1 MKTRQNGPYSTKV
14 AEAKQFCNYL
24 RPVYHTIVSHIHN
37 FRLNNQCKSSNV
49 KNPTTPL
56 SKLVPIM
63 LAFFA
68 MGFVDMVG
76 TATNYAKAD
85 FTLSDTMANF
95 LPTMVFFWF
104 LIMSVPT
111 SMIMNRIGKRN
122 TVLLSLAV
130 TSVSLI
136 MPLVS
141 YNFPVML
148 VSFCLLGIGNTLM
161 QVSLNPLVSL
171 ITTSDKLAS
180 TLTFGQFVKAIA
192 SFITP
197 ILASWAAVKFGNW
210 KLVFPVF
217 AAFSILATLLL
228 WSTKVPENITANKSA
243 GFLQCLKL
251 LANGTVLLL
260 FFGIVAHVG
269 IDVGVNTCAPK
280 IIMERTGLPL
290 ETAGK
295 ATSVYFLFRTI
306 GCLSGSFILAKW
318 KDSKFFSASVAMMVL
333 SMIGLG
339 FGRNELILYAS
350 LAFVGFGNS
359 NIFPIIFSRALLS
372 RPDKTN
378 EISGLMIMGLI
389 GGSIFPLLMGITS
402 DALSSQTG
410 SVIIIS
416 TGVIYLI
423 ILSRILLKK
432 QA

>member
-1 MKTRQNGPYSTKV
+1 MNKST
-14 AEAKQFCNYL
+14 
-24 RPVYHTIVSHIHN
+24 TSIG
-37 FRLNNQCKSSNV
+37 
-49 KNPTTPL
+49 
-56 SKLVPIM
+56 KLVPIM

-85 FTLSDTMANF
+85 FALSDTVANF

-130 TSVSLI
+130 TSVSLVL
-136 MPLVS
+136 PLIS
-141 YNFPVML
+141 YNFAVML
-148 VSFCLLGIGNTLM
+148 ASFCLLGIGNTLM

-171 ITTSDKLAS
+171 ITTGDRLAS

-197 ILASWAAVKFGNW
+197 ILASWMAVRFGDW

-217 AAFSILATLLL
+217 AAFSILATALL
-228 WSTKVPENITANKSA
+228 WTTKVPEDLGDRKPAS
-243 GFLQCLKL
+243 FMQCLGL
-251 LANGTVLLL
+251 LGDSTVLLL

-306 GCLSGSFILAKW
+306 GCLSGSFILSRW
-318 KDSKFFSASVAMMVL
+318 KDSKFFALSVALIVL

-339 FGRNELILYAS
+339 FCRSEMAIYAS
-350 LAFVGFGNS
+350 LALVGFGNS
-359 NIFPIIFSRALLS
+359 NVFSIIFSRALLS

-378 EISGLMIMGLI
+378 EVSGLMIMGLI
-389 GGSIFPLLMGITS
+389 GGSIFPLLMGIMS
-402 DALSSQTG
+402 DALQSQIG
-410 SVIIIS
+410 SVIVIS
-416 TGVIYLI
+416 VGAVYLI
-423 ILSRILLKK
+423 FLSRFLLRKK
-432 QA
+432 ARN